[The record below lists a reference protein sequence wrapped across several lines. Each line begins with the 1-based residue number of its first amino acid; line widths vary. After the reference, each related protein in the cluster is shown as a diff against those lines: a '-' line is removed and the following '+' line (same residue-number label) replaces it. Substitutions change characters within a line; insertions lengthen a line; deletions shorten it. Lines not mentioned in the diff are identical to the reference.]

1 MAGSDGLRDILRAQA
16 LPSPGQA
23 AATALA
29 ARLAEAGGRSV
40 QAILFF
46 GSHKSGAA
54 PSPESAYDFFLVVS
68 EYAEFYRSLARAG
81 LGFGNPALASFLNVF
96 LPPNLIFADFEAEG
110 VRRPVKAAVI
120 SIRAFERETTGAR
133 RDHFL
138 TARLFQSVEIVF
150 FRNGRIRDLVLD
162 ALTGVAR
169 KTTAWGRPD
178 LPPSFT
184 LEDFLR
190 TLFWISFSAEIK
202 PEGAERGESL
212 YFARKHDLDRVYE
225 RVLIEAVGRGDVQL
239 FGSGRYGFSAP
250 ATAGERR
257 RWRFFFVRSKI
268 RATARWPKYRWTFSG
283 WRDYLAR
290 KIERR
295 GGPEL
300 LAILK
305 EKKRPMI
312 FLWPR
317 IYRFLRLRRKKET
330 GGGIRGVSS

>member
-1 MAGSDGLRDILRAQA
+1 MAGGDGLRDILRAQA
-16 LPSPGQA
+16 LPSPGHA

-40 QAILFF
+40 LAILFF
-46 GSHKSGAA
+46 GSHKSGAG
-54 PSPESAYDFFLVVS
+54 PTPESAYDFFLVVS
-68 EYAEFYRSLARAG
+68 EYAEFYRALFRAG
-81 LGFGNPALASFLNVF
+81 LGFGNPVLASFLNVF
-96 LPPNLIFADFEAEG
+96 LPPNLIFAAFEAEG
-110 VRRPVKAAVI
+110 VRRPVKAAVL
-120 SIRAFERETTGAR
+120 SIRAFERETSGAR

-138 TARLFQSVEIVF
+138 TARLFQSAEIVY

-178 LPPSFT
+178 LPESFS
-184 LEDFLR
+184 LEDYLR
-190 TLFWISFSAEIK
+190 TLFRISLSAEIK
-202 PEGAERGESL
+202 PEGVERGESL

-225 RVLIEAVGRGDVQL
+225 RVLTEAAGRGDVRL
-239 FGSGRYGFSAP
+239 LGPGRYGFSTP

-283 WRDYLAR
+283 WRDYIVR
-290 KIERR
+290 KVERR
-295 GGPEL
+295 GEPEL
-300 LAILK
+300 LAFLE

-312 FLWPR
+312 LLWPR
-317 IYRFLRLRRKKET
+317 LYRSLRLRRKKET
-330 GGGIRGVSS
+330 GGGIPGGPS